1 MKVNEMMRAM
11 ARLLVEEDP
20 EVQRRLRQELADWL
34 MDDERCVTEEDAA
47 KAVLMEVGVSA
58 NLSGHRYLVA
68 ALALVARKPELMDR
82 SLIKGVYGA
91 VAEQMGTTDSKVERG
106 MRHAIEAAWARCDP
120 EALYAWFGN
129 SVSPDKGRPTVGQ
142 FLGRMADEVRERVG
156 A

>member
-11 ARLLVEEDP
+11 ARFLGEEDP
-20 EVQRRLRQELADWL
+20 EVQRRLRQELAAWL
-34 MDDERCVTEEDAA
+34 LDDERCVTEEDAA

-58 NLSGHRYLVA
+58 HLSGHRYLVA

-106 MRHAIEAAWARCDP
+106 MRHAIEAAWDRCDP
-120 EALYAWFGN
+120 EVLYAWFGN
-129 SVSPDKGRPTVGQ
+129 SVSIDKGRPTVGQ

-156 A
+156 S